1 MWVRPIL
8 MTVSPCVR
16 FGRDGVAQGGDR
28 RHEALLHVDRGGD
41 IHGRREGIVRRLR
54 HVDVVVGM
62 HGRFAAE
69 RRAGQLAA
77 AIRDHLVHVH
87 VELRAASRHPHMQ
100 REHVGVRSGEDF
112 VARLG
117 DEAELLSGSRP
128 SA

>member
-1 MWVRPIL
+1 
-8 MTVSPCVR
+8 
-16 FGRDGVAQGGDR
+16 
-28 RHEALLHVDRGGD
+28 
-41 IHGRREGIVRRLR
+41 
-54 HVDVVVGM
+54 M

-100 REHVGVRSGEDF
+100 REHVGVRSSEDF